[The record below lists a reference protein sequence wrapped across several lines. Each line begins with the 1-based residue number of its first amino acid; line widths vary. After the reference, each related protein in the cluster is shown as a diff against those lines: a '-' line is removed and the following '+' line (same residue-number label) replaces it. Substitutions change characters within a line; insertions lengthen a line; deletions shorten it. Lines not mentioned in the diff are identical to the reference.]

1 MEYATRN
8 MTSLKED
15 YLPIE
20 MAMLRAVRDDLAKLV
35 RIDPARAYVGGFS
48 KGGWFAAEFAEV
60 YMRDFAGAYILGAG
74 KSHRRVRNPVAFGP
88 VKKPVYIG
96 IGQLDPNFIYAVRAV
111 EQFRNLGGNVTFDEF
126 LGAGHTMPAGSADG
140 SAFANW
146 FAVEAAKGGGG
157 SAALGATLTK
167 WSGGLRDRLAGEAPA
182 LERWLALERARRNP
196 FSALLGDAEKRE
208 LDALGQELAATPEVA
223 AEAPLQS
230 TYYRLLDDESRQ
242 ESWDHYR
249 SMAKRYH
256 ALYRDSP
263 ATYFGRRAALDCYR
277 LGSLLAMDSRWRFAT
292 EAERQKAAA
301 AAASDPVPV
310 VDAGSV
316 SPYFREMAE
325 AVAPY

>member
-1 MEYATRN
+1 

-20 MAMLRAVRDDLAKLV
+20 MAMLRALRDELAARV
-35 RIDPARAYVGGFS
+35 RIDPDRVYVGGFS

-96 IGQLDPNFIYAVRAV
+96 TGQLDPNYIYAVRAV
-111 EQFRNLGGNVTFDEF
+111 EHFRGLGGSVTFDEF
-126 LGAGHTMPAGSADG
+126 LGTGHAMPARGPEGS
-140 SAFANW
+140 SFANW
-146 FAVEAAKGGGG
+146 FAVEAAKAGTGQDG
-157 SAALGATLTK
+157 LGAAVAG
-167 WSGGLRDRLAGEAPA
+167 WAGGLQDRLAGDTPP

-196 FSALLGDAEKRE
+196 FFALLGGAQRDGI
-208 LDALGQELAATPEVA
+208 DALADPLAGAPDVA
-223 AEAPLQS
+223 AEAPLRS
-230 TYYRLLDDESRQ
+230 AYYRLLDDESRQ

-256 ALYRDSP
+256 ALYQRHP
-263 ATYFGRRAALDCYR
+263 ETHFGRRAALDCYR
-277 LGSLLAMDSRWRFAT
+277 LGSLLAMDGRWRFAS

-310 VDAGSV
+310 IDPRPLT
-316 SPYFREMAE
+316 PYFRALGD